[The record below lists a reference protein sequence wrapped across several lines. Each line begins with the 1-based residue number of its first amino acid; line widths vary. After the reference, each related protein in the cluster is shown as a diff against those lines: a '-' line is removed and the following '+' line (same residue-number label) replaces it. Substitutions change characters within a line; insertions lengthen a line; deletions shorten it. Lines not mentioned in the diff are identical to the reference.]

1 MNLTEMSWIKV
12 QESKNVFRFIPPFKS
27 YMDVVA
33 YLQHH
38 LKELVQV
45 GELNGG
51 SIEVQGIEGEAGK
64 MGYYELNCKIK
75 INRNSPL
82 PW

>member
-1 MNLTEMSWIKV
+1 MSWIKV
-12 QESKNVFRFIPPFKS
+12 QEREGVSRYIPPFKS
-27 YMDVVA
+27 HTDVIT
-33 YLQHH
+33 YLQHQ
-38 LKELVQV
+38 LNELVQV

-51 SIEVQGIEGEAGK
+51 SITVENLDEKAGK

-75 INRNSPL
+75 INRNTPY